1 MKSRKPGSGLRFEV
15 RTEDRITGTHCL
27 LELSNLFF
35 EYVRENESEKV
46 EKDI

>member
-15 RTEDRITGTHCL
+15 RTGNRITGTHRL

-35 EYVRENESEKV
+35 EYVRENENERG